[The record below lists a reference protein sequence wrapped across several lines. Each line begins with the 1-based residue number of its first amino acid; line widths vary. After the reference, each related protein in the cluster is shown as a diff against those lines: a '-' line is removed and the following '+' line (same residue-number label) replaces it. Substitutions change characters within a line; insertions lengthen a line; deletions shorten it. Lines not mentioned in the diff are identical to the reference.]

1 MGPLHGM
8 YGSVETEYEVQ
19 RTIKRAELTAFLFLH
34 GKVCGPIKVHVDNKG
49 IIHGLPVTS
58 AIADRS
64 QEFPSVFL
72 SFFLHFPFFTFI
84 FSFIKFSVFFFSFF
98 SPFFFFFFLFLLSPA
113 SHPGP
118 LPPPPFPLLL
128 SLKHRCFP
136 NKNLN
141 FKARFWVREERRK
154 KKEERR
160 KKKEKRRKKEERIT
174 RPPKQVL
181 PQSHAQDTFVIRVR
195 ENPSL

>member
-64 QEFPSVFL
+64 EGFPSVFFP
-72 SFFLHFPFFTFI
+72 FFFFSIFPFFTFI
-84 FSFIKFSVFFFSFF
+84 FPFIIFPFFFFFLVFFFSFF
-98 SPFFFFFFLFLLSPA
+98 FPFSSL
-113 SHPGP
+113 PGP
-118 LPPPPFPLLL
+118 PTLAPSPPPPLPLLL
-128 SLKHRCFP
+128 SLKHRCFSS
-136 NKNLN
+136 KNLN

-154 KKEERR
+154 KKQEGIR
-160 KKKEKRRKKEERIT
+160 T

-195 ENPSL
+195 ETPSL